1 MVFDAIQ
8 EWFQELLIDGI
19 IANLTGMFDT
29 LNTKVGE
36 IAGEVGMSPSTWDSG
51 IFNMIRS
58 LSETV
63 IIPIAGIVLTFVMCY
78 ELIQLIIEKNNLHDF
93 DTWIFFKWI
102 FKTFCAVLIVTNT
115 WNIVMAVFDVAQN
128 VVSQSA
134 GVIITDAGIDI
145 SSVTNN
151 LETELADWSIGALLG
166 LWFQSTLPQGALRR
180 LFLHLLQQLFHGL
193 LEYVCGH
200 LACLHCKGDGA
211 LGDFFL
217 HAITSVPGCRT
228 VYGWRE
234 KRSSCPSW
242 WGRYTER
249 PASIS

>member
-63 IIPIAGIVLTFVMCY
+63 IVPIAGIVLTFVMCY

-115 WNIVMAVFDVAQN
+115 WNIVIAVFDVAQN

-145 SSVTNN
+145 SNVTNN

-166 LWFQSTLPQGALRR
+166 LWFQSNIRIHGRCQLGHIVT
-180 LFLHLLQQLFHGL
+180 LLQIRVQLICLIFHGCTHIKENKL
-193 LEYVCGH
+193 RQDTFPFG
-200 LACLHCKGDGA
+200 
-211 LGDFFL
+211 FF
-217 HAITSVPGCRT
+217 SV
-228 VYGWRE
+228 
-234 KRSSCPSW
+234 
-242 WGRYTER
+242 
-249 PASIS
+249 